1 MKKLIARTLQLGTAV
16 VLLGQ
21 AWAVAEECQNNDTL
35 VDEPVVSAAEVAEV
49 EQSSAAAESTPVE
62 ESLPVA
68 KPIVKV
74 RPLFQHRTYPA
85 AWRAAQESNR
95 PILVFVCM
103 PNCHYCVKMKHQVYQ
118 QPRVKDLVSNSFE
131 TIAAD
136 RYTHPKLVSSL
147 KIRLYP
153 TTVLVGPNN
162 KILDV
167 IEGYAD
173 ANKFQRRLQ
182 TGLASLNTTVAAT
195 TTR

>member
-1 MKKLIARTLQLGTAV
+1 MNKLIARTLQLGTAV

-21 AWAVAEECQNNDTL
+21 AWAVAEECQNTDAV

-49 EQSSAAAESTPVE
+49 EKSSADAKSTPVE
-62 ESLPVA
+62 ESL
-68 KPIVKV
+68 PIVKV

-136 RYTHPKLVSSL
+136 RYAHPKLISSL

-173 ANKFQRRLQ
+173 ANQFQRRLQ